1 MTGMLLSGIAI
12 IYTPRRFPM
21 IMRRTIPTEPS
32 EPVEPAEPLSH
43 AIKGRHALWA
53 NPELCPISS
62 LLLPDLCYTILVSDF
77 TNSIP
82 AQRKGLA
89 VYPEGYTLS
98 PFSIS
103 SMHISNP
110 EMHSCA
116 PHDTINQMYAGQE

>member
-1 MTGMLLSGIAI
+1 MLLSGIAI
-12 IYTPRRFPM
+12 IYTPRRFHI
-21 IMRRTIPTEPS
+21 IMRRTIPAEPS

-43 AIKGRHALWA
+43 AIHGRPAHGLTL
-53 NPELCPISS
+53 NPISS
-62 LLLPDLCYTILVSDF
+62 LLLPYLCYTILVSDF

-110 EMHSCA
+110 KMHSCA
-116 PHDTINQMYAGQE
+116 PHDTINQMYAETGNE